1 MPRFAANLSMMFNEV
16 PFMERFAKAA
26 ANGFEGVEFLFPYD
40 FEPDAIAAELKRHG
54 LEQVLFNLP
63 PGDWAAGE
71 RGLAALPGREA
82 EFRESVDTAIR
93 YAKAL
98 NCPRLHAMAGLIS
111 ESVRESAAETALE
124 NVSRE
129 TFSSNQQIY
138 LENLRFAARK
148 LAEHDLTLLI
158 EPINTRDMPGYF
170 LNHQADGHAI
180 IAELNEPNVKVQMDF
195 YHTQIMDGDIWKTYE
210 RYRDGVGHIQ
220 IAGVPERHEPDTG
233 EVNYPW
239 LFAELDRSGYD
250 GWLGCE
256 YKPRDD
262 TEKGLGWYR
271 AYRMSL

>member
-16 PFMERFAKAA
+16 PFMERFAKTA
-26 ANGFEGVEFLFPYD
+26 ANGFGGVEFLFPYD
-40 FEPDAIAAELKRHG
+40 FEPEAIAAELKRHG

-82 EFRESVDTAIR
+82 EFRTSVDTAIR

-98 NCPRLHAMAGLIS
+98 NCPRLHAMAGL
-111 ESVRESAAETALE
+111 VRESAPESASD

-129 TFSSNQQIY
+129 TFSTNHQIY

-180 IAELNEPNVKVQMDF
+180 LKELNEPNVKVQMDF
-195 YHTQIMDGDIWKTYE
+195 YHTQIMDGDIWKTFE

-233 EVNYPW
+233 EVNYAW
-239 LFAELDRSGYD
+239 LFAELDQSGYD

-256 YKPRDD
+256 YKPRGD
-262 TEKGLGWYR
+262 TEAGLGWYR
-271 AYRMSL
+271 AYRM

>member
-40 FEPDAIAAELKRHG
+40 FEPEAIAAELKRHG

-82 EFRESVDTAIR
+82 EFRNSVDTAIR

-98 NCPRLHAMAGLIS
+98 SCPRLHAMAGLIS
-111 ESVRESAAETALE
+111 ESVQESAAGTASQ

-129 TFSSNQQIY
+129 TFSSNHQIY

-180 IAELNEPNVKVQMDF
+180 VAELNEPNVKVQMDF
-195 YHTQIMDGDIWKTYE
+195 YHTQIMDGDIWKTYQ

-220 IAGVPERHEPDTG
+220 IAGVPERHEPDSG

-239 LFAELDRSGYD
+239 LFEQLDRDGYA

-256 YKPRDD
+256 YKPRGD
-262 TEKGLGWYR
+262 TEAGLGWYR
-271 AYRMSL
+271 AWQQR

>member
-1 MPRFAANLSMMFNEV
+1 MPRFAANISMMFNEV
-16 PFMERFAKAA
+16 PFMERFARAA
-26 ANGFEGVEFLFPYD
+26 ANGFTGVEFLFPYD
-40 FEPDAIAAELKRHG
+40 FEPEAIAAELKRHG

-82 EFRESVDTAIR
+82 EFRDSVDTAIR

-98 NCPRLHAMAGLIS
+98 NCPRLHAMAGLIQ
-111 ESVRESAAETALE
+111 EPVPESAQQSAPG

-129 TFSSNQQIY
+129 TFSSNYQIY

-170 LNHQADGHAI
+170 LNHQAEGHAI
-180 IAELNEPNVKVQMDF
+180 LAELNEPNVKVQMDF

-220 IAGVPERHEPDTG
+220 IAGVPERHEPDAG

-239 LFAELDRSGYD
+239 LFAQLDQAGYD

-256 YKPRDD
+256 YKPRGE
-262 TEKGLGWYR
+262 TEAGLGWYR
-271 AYRMSL
+271 AYRM

>member
-16 PFMERFAKAA
+16 PFMERFARAA
-26 ANGFEGVEFLFPYD
+26 ACGFEGAEFLFPYD
-40 FEPDAIAAELKRHG
+40 FEPEAIAAELERHG

-82 EFRESVDTAIR
+82 EFRDSVDTAIR

-98 NCPRLHAMAGLIS
+98 NCPRLHAMAGLIPA
-111 ESVRESAAETALE
+111 SATN

-129 TFSSNQQIY
+129 TFVTTARKVY

-148 LAEHDLTLLI
+148 CAEHDLTLLI

-180 IAELNEPNVKVQMDF
+180 VDELNEPNVKVQMDF
-195 YHTQIMDGDIWKTYE
+195 YHTQIMDGDIWKTYQ
-210 RYRDGVGHIQ
+210 RHRHGVGHIQ

-239 LFAELDRSGYD
+239 LFEQLDQAGYD

-256 YKPRDD
+256 YKPRGD
-262 TEKGLGWYR
+262 TEAGLGWYR
-271 AYRMSL
+271 AWQQR

>member
-26 ANGFEGVEFLFPYD
+26 ANGFAGVEFLFPYD

-93 YAKAL
+93 YARAL
-98 NCPRLHAMAGLIS
+98 NCPRLHAMAGLVP
-111 ESVRESAAETALE
+111 EAATDG
-124 NVSRE
+124 VSRE
-129 TFSSNQQIY
+129 TFFTTARDIY

-148 LAEHDLTLLI
+148 LAEHNLTLLI

-180 IAELNEPNVKVQMDF
+180 LEELNEPNVKVQMDF
-195 YHTQIMDGDIWKTYE
+195 YHTQIMDGDIWQTYQ

-239 LFAELDRSGYD
+239 LFEQLDENGYD

-256 YKPRDD
+256 YRPRRE
-262 TEKGLGWYR
+262 TETGLAWYR
-271 AYRMSL
+271 AWQQR